1 MNYLTKL
8 ESTGSAAV
16 ECSISKRFDLI
27 VFDLDDTLVSA
38 SILSVKD
45 AVLGH
50 LTS

>member
-1 MNYLTKL
+1 MD
-8 ESTGSAAV
+8 
-16 ECSISKRFDLI
+16 CSISERFDLI

-38 SILSVKD
+38 STLSVKD